1 MLARLERGAELG
13 RGAVRAVT
21 GQVWL
26 LLLEE
31 ALPGEALLSTGCL
44 KLRATCLG
52 TASLRLAQSHR
63 NLHPASKES
72 S

>member
-1 MLARLERGAELG
+1 M
-13 RGAVRAVT
+13 RAVT

-31 ALPGEALLSTGCL
+31 ALLGEVLLSTGCL
-44 KLRATCLG
+44 KPRATCLG
-52 TASLRLAQSHR
+52 SASLRLAQSHR